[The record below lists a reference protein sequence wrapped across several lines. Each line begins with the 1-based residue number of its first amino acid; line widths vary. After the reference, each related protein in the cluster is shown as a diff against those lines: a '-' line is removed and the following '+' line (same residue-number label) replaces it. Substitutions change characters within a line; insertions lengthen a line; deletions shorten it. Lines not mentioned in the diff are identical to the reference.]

1 MIGGRVIEVAE
12 VPDRPDVLFIDVADR
27 PYSAV
32 ETCAIYVERNAQSLQ
47 IEVGDAVWWHGRLAM
62 WTPQSNIGYHLH
74 DDAQQG
80 VDFDIKIPRIGYSG
94 VQHPSRCLGAV
105 PEPIPW
111 KDRVNRLGVQGVASI
126 GLAIAT
132 LLYVAALCLGFV

>member
-12 VPDRPDVLFIDVADR
+12 VPDRPDVLFVDVADR
-27 PYSAV
+27 PYRTV
-32 ETCAIYVERNAQSLQ
+32 ETCAIYVERNEQSLQ
-47 IEVGDAVWWHGRLAM
+47 IEVGDTVWWHGRLAM

-94 VQHPSRCLGAV
+94 VQHPSRCRDNVPEAV
-105 PEPIPW
+105 PDVPLNDKTILYL
-111 KDRVNRLGVQGVASI
+111 VCT
-126 GLAIAT
+126 GLTCGI
-132 LLYVAALCLGFV
+132 LLAFAARWIRF